1 MGITQHS
8 KKEQKRKEVVDVNS
22 KKTLFLWF
30 CRSLDGCDHQLFMSA
45 FDQNLTL
52 CLNELDLRREAIFG
66 LDFDLL
72 NVTVF
77 SHDNNSEDLSL
88 ASLDLHLASGY
99 VLEEAFAS
107 VSGFILDGHF
117 YGTLFL
123 KDAVHFLEPM
133 GRETKD
139 MHILGDGLRTLLRR

>member
-1 MGITQHS
+1 
-8 KKEQKRKEVVDVNS
+8 
-22 KKTLFLWF
+22 
-30 CRSLDGCDHQLFMSA
+30 MSA

-52 CLNELDLRREAIFG
+52 CLNELDLRREPIFG

-77 SHDNNSEDLSL
+77 SHDNNSQDLSL

-107 VSGFILDGHF
+107 VVDLSWMDIFMAHF
-117 YGTLFL
+117 FSRMLYISSNPWEE
-123 KDAVHFLEPM
+123 K
-133 GRETKD
+133 
-139 MHILGDGLRTLLRR
+139 LRTCIF

>member
-1 MGITQHS
+1 
-8 KKEQKRKEVVDVNS
+8 
-22 KKTLFLWF
+22 
-30 CRSLDGCDHQLFMSA
+30 MSA

-52 CLNELDLRREAIFG
+52 CLNELDLRREPIFG

-77 SHDNNSEDLSL
+77 SHDNNSQDLSL

-123 KDAVHFLEPM
+123 KDAALYISTNPWE
-133 GRETKD
+133 EK
-139 MHILGDGLRTLLRR
+139 LRTCIF